1 MPSARNLDARGLD
14 ALYDEGYYHGTNS
27 GYPVAGYE
35 SAHAS
40 WRHWVEHLATS
51 YGGRW
56 LDLGCAYG
64 FLVGEA
70 RAGGFDAV
78 GVDVSAYALSRA
90 SIDTPDASG
99 RLTRGCIET
108 LPFADE
114 TFDVVSAFDVLEHL
128 VDPQRALPEIRRVL
142 RPGGALVGATPD
154 PVFFDGHEETHFSEF
169 PPSYWIEA
177 LIRLGFSVDFRFF
190 QADYNLELCAV
201 RTDEP
206 RLCAAEVLQPE
217 RFGARRD
224 VGTVAGVE
232 AGRVGVRL
240 RAGFGTA
247 ERHEPPPTRW
257 LEAGEGLAYVVVTGG
272 DPVALGGI
280 LTVRSAGGTADVT
293 IALDDQR
300 LVARTVGEAWHE
312 IPFAPIPLA
321 AGGHHVRIRTT
332 APLFVRALALQAE
345 PATRA
350 SLVARLP
357 FDMYQRYDQVRA
369 ALAALSEPPT
379 SLLDVG
385 GALGGPGGHLA
396 ASGDFFPDC
405 DVRSIDA
412 RALDHPDHR
421 AATGTALPFE
431 DDSVDGVICLDVLE
445 HVPAH
450 ERAALLGELT
460 RVARRYVLLAAPFAT
475 PGVAAAD
482 AALFAL
488 IQSRHGYVHTFLREH
503 LGYGHPDLTTT
514 TTFFRAAGA
523 SVVVLPNGHLPYWSL
538 MQTLNLRL
546 AEPAMGARYAAAQAC
561 YNGVVPDWHEPA
573 YRHLLVVDLAGDTL
587 WCPTVRAL
595 AGAPDAVV
603 AAGAM
608 NQILDLATSAESAPE
623 ATHESAPEATRE
635 SAPEAMREAQIA
647 SAREAQAAAPEP
659 VASAALLPALYAR
672 VYALVRDLVRGR

>member
-1 MPSARNLDARGLD
+1 MLYNADPMHSARNLDARGLD

-51 YGGRW
+51 HRGRW

-90 SIDTPDASG
+90 SIDTPDACG
-99 RLTRGCIET
+99 RLTRSCIET

-128 VDPQRALPEIRRVL
+128 VDPARALPEIRRVL
-142 RPGGALVGATPD
+142 RPGGVLVGATPD
-154 PVFFDGHEETHFSEF
+154 PLFFDGQEETHFSEY
-169 PPSYWIEA
+169 PPSYWIDA

-190 QADYNLELCAV
+190 QADYNLELRAV
-201 RTDEP
+201 RTGEP
-206 RLCAAEVLQPE
+206 RVDGAEVLHPE
-217 RFGARRD
+217 GFGTQGD
-224 VGTVAGVE
+224 IGTVGGVE

-247 ERHEPPPTRW
+247 ERHEPAPTRW
-257 LEAGEGLAYVVVTGG
+257 LEAGEGRAYVVVTGR
-272 DPVALGGI
+272 DPVALGGA
-280 LTVRSAGGTADVT
+280 LVVRSAGGPADVT
-293 IALDDQR
+293 VAMDDQR
-300 LVARTVGEAWHE
+300 LVGCTVGEGWHE
-312 IPFAPIPLA
+312 IPFAPMPVA

-332 APLFVRALALQAE
+332 GSLFVRELTLQAE

-350 SLVARLP
+350 SLVSRLP

-369 ALAALSEPPT
+369 VLDTLPEPPR

-396 ASGDFFPDC
+396 ASGDFFPEC

-421 AATGTALPFE
+421 AATGTALPFG
-431 DDSVDGVICLDVLE
+431 DNSFDGVICLDVLE
-445 HVPAH
+445 HVPAT
-450 ERAALLGELT
+450 ERVALLGELT

-482 AALFAL
+482 AELFAL
-488 IQSRHGYVHTFLREH
+488 IQARHGYAHAFLDEH

-514 TTFFRAAGA
+514 ATFFRAAGA
-523 SVVVLPNGHLPYWSL
+523 SVVVLPNGYLPYWSL
-538 MQTLNLRL
+538 MQALNLPL
-546 AEPAMGARYAAAQAC
+546 AEPAMGSRYAAAQAC
-561 YNGVVPDWHEPA
+561 YNGLVPDWHEPA
-573 YRHLLVVDLAGDTL
+573 YRHLLVVDLDGDMG
-587 WCPTVRAL
+587 WCPAVRDL
-595 AGAPDAVV
+595 AVDGPDAGT
-603 AAGAM
+603 AATAM
-608 NQILDLATSAESAPE
+608 NQILDLAVSGG
-623 ATHESAPEATRE
+623 
-635 SAPEAMREAQIA
+635 
-647 SAREAQAAAPEP
+647 ARVQAADGVARQIPPPLVASDPPP
-659 VASAALLPALYAR
+659 VAVPDPPPRSTLVAR
-672 VYALVRDLVRGR
+672 AYALVRGLVRG